1 MGFGG
6 LRCARA
12 RARRQPPPQRRSFLA
27 SPPAAACLPYDR
39 PPSRTAR
46 SVYVSQTTQHTHTRR
61 GSSLPPVV
69 LSLPRTSLVT
79 LEGDR
84 AGVAWSRRHVISAP
98 RPPGFGPGPIG
109 RTQRRSMH
117 CRQRQTCMQSR
128 IHPHVQN
135 DLCPCLSLALDLSQ
149 LHLRPVQ

>member
-1 MGFGG
+1 MVFGG

-46 SVYVSQTTQHTHTRR
+46 SVYVSQSHRPHNTHTHAR
-61 GSSLPPVV
+61 SV

-84 AGVAWSRRHVISAP
+84 AGVAWPRQHVISAP
-98 RPPGFGPGPIG
+98 RPPGSGPGPIG